1 MGQVP
6 PCGTGDTQIIVDDS
20 ILDMVEENEDLDE
33 EQFEDNE
40 SDYDIDEE
48 CLMENLEFQHHVS
61 LLEEENE

>member
-20 ILDMVEENEDLDE
+20 MLDMIEEDEDQVLEDL
-33 EQFEDNE
+33 EDNE

-48 CLMENLEFQHHVS
+48 CLMENLEFQHNVS
-61 LLEEENE
+61 LLEED